1 MAWKVKEQ
9 YKDYKPLNMNLAYGQ
24 LKPHQVKNLSDE
36 VKEKYFE
43 QDTPKP
49 KKKVKIKEIK
59 IDEDIDY
66 NAAVD

>member
-24 LKPHQVKNLSDE
+24 LRPHQIENLSDE
-36 VKEKYFE
+36 LKEKYFE

-49 KKKVKIKEIK
+49 KKKKVKIETESY
-59 IDEDIDY
+59 DTYTD
-66 NAAVD
+66 

>member
-24 LKPHQVKNLSDE
+24 LRPHQIENLSDE

-43 QDTPKP
+43 QDTPKA
-49 KKKVKIKEIK
+49 KKKKKEVKIET
-59 IDEDIDY
+59 DSY
-66 NAAVD
+66 NEYTD

>member
-24 LKPHQVKNLSDE
+24 LRPHQIENLSDE
-36 VKEKYFE
+36 VKEQYFE

-49 KKKVKIKEIK
+49 KKKKKEVKIET
-59 IDEDIDY
+59 DSY
-66 NAAVD
+66 NEYTD